1 MDQIK
6 LAMAKIMPIKTRN
19 MLTQVAEV
27 DYYKILK
34 RHKEHSVII
43 IILNYL
49 KETVPSSTTS
59 TITIN
64 MAKKKKRPIK

>member
-6 LAMAKIMPIKTRN
+6 LAIAKIMPIKTRN
-19 MLTQVAEV
+19 IHTQVAEV

-34 RHKEHSVII
+34 RHKEHLVII

-49 KETVPSSTTS
+49 KEIVPSSTTS

-64 MAKKKKRPIK
+64 MAKKRKKLIK